1 MVGTEAIRMQ
11 GHSADFTPV
20 VGPLF
25 AKLADSLDLRLL
37 DEVGLGVVEAQ
48 ALLGGP
54 AGPGHGLPS
63 SLPVGGALVEVR
75 VVVNQELH
83 TLPLELQQVHLLL
96 FLLLLPQSLPEFLP
110 LYSLQLC
117 SGHHEAAHVCLTV
130 SSSSIFLSLPLPQLG
145 VALLHGLAEQAPG
158 LHQLDI
164 QEPGVEWPVP
174 FFVPEGDAVVFRV
187 LVE

>member
-1 MVGTEAIRMQ
+1 MGGGELFLVVGTEAIRMQ

-96 FLLLLPQSLPEFLP
+96 FLLLSQSLPEFLP
-110 LYSLQLC
+110 LFSLQLC
-117 SGHHEAAHVCLTV
+117 SDHHEAAHVCLLV
-130 SSSSIFLSLPLPQLG
+130 SSSILLGHPGPRPAPAGHTYRNQVLSGQYNFLFLKEMQ
-145 VALLHGLAEQAPG
+145 
-158 LHQLDI
+158 
-164 QEPGVEWPVP
+164 
-174 FFVPEGDAVVFRV
+174 
-187 LVE
+187 

>member
-96 FLLLLPQSLPEFLP
+96 FLLLSQSLPEFLP
-110 LYSLQLC
+110 LFSL
-117 SGHHEAAHVCLTV
+117 
-130 SSSSIFLSLPLPQLG
+130 
-145 VALLHGLAEQAPG
+145 
-158 LHQLDI
+158 
-164 QEPGVEWPVP
+164 
-174 FFVPEGDAVVFRV
+174 
-187 LVE
+187 